1 MLRRRVPLRRS
12 VPLKRG
18 LPPKRLVA
26 MRKKRLD
33 PRRGPDRSPDYL
45 AWIRTLGCVVCGRPP
60 GSVLIEAAHTNAIG
74 PRGLGQKTT
83 DFSAIPLC
91 SGHHRENPDSY
102 HALGE
107 TAFSVMHGLELS
119 ALVVALQNR
128 FWQHAVPAS
137 RAVQPV
143 KAAVKAMIAT
153 RTWEA

>member
-1 MLRRRVPLRRS
+1 MLFRS
-12 VPLKRG
+12 
-18 LPPKRLVA
+18 
-26 MRKKRLD
+26 
-33 PRRGPDRSPDYL
+33 
-45 AWIRTLGCVVCGRPP
+45 IRTLGCVVCGRPP

-107 TAFSVMHGLELS
+107 TAFSLMHGLELS